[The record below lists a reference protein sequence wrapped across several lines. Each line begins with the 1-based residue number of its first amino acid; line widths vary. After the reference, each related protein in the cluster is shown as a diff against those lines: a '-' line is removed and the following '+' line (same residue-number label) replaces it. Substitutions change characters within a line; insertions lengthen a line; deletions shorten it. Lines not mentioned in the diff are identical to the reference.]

1 MATKKQAPG
10 ADPVPTITYT
20 VLTPVNHDGEDY
32 LPGLPIWLTAEQAK
46 PLLDVQAIGPQA

>member
-20 VLTPVNHDGEDY
+20 VLTPVHHDGEDY